1 MTSSLT
7 AQRDLI
13 RSGAL
18 RTAESRLSALE
29 RLARAILA
37 AESSLLKALKA
48 DLGKSEVEAYTS
60 EIGFVLRDITHA
72 QAHLR
77 SWMKGRR
84 CSVPLITRRARAKSL
99 PEPLGVVLILGPWN
113 YPFQLMMSPLVSALA
128 AGNAA
133 CLKPSELA
141 PETARVIGE
150 ICQQAFDSAHV
161 QVCIGGREVAS
172 ELVAQSFDHIFFTG
186 STATGRLVAE
196 QAARNLVPVT
206 LELGGKSPCVVCG
219 DAPLETTARRI
230 LWGKVLNAGQTCVA
244 PDYVLVEK
252 SVERPLLEALQNALQ
267 ELWPDEMGSPHRSH
281 IVNQSH
287 FDRLTRLMSDGEV
300 LEGGQSDAAAL
311 KMETTLLTGVA
322 PTTSIMQEE
331 IFGPLLPVLP
341 VDSFEEACEFIL
353 ARPKPLAAYLFC
365 KEKSRME
372 TFVQTVSAG
381 TMCMND
387 TISQILPS
395 ELPFGGVGA
404 SGMGKYRGEQ
414 GFLTFSNQKAVM
426 WRSLWPDP
434 DYRYKPQS
442 LSLSLMKKAYRW
454 MMK

>member
-1 MTSSLT
+1 MTSALS
-7 AQRDLI
+7 AQREWI
-13 RSGAL
+13 QSGAV
-18 RTAESRLSALE
+18 RSPEARRSALE
-29 RLARAILA
+29 QFARAIRA
-37 AESSLLKALKA
+37 AEPSLLKALNE
-48 DLGKSEVEAYTS
+48 DLGKSAIDAYTS
-60 EIGFVLRDITHA
+60 EIGFVLRDIAHA

-84 CSVPLITRRARAKSL
+84 CPVPLVTWMARAKSL

-141 PETARVIGE
+141 PETARVIDE
-150 ICQQAFDSAHV
+150 ICRDAFDPAHV
-161 QVCIGGREVAS
+161 HVCLGGRDTAE
-172 ELVAQSFDHIFFTG
+172 ELVAQPFDHIFFTG

-206 LELGGKSPCVVCG
+206 LELGGKSPCVVCR

-252 SVERPLLEALQNALQ
+252 ELEKPLLEALQKALR
-267 ELWPDEMGSPHRSH
+267 ELWPDERVSDSRSH
-281 IVNQSH
+281 IVSRPH
-287 FDRLTRLMSDGEV
+287 FDRLVRLMRDGTIV
-300 LEGGQSDAAAL
+300 AGGRTDDTTL
-311 KMETTLLTGVA
+311 KMETTVLTGVDPA
-322 PTTSIMQEE
+322 KPIMQEE

-341 VDSFEEACEFIL
+341 VDSFEQACEFIW

-365 KEKSRME
+365 KEKSRMD
-372 TFVQTVSAG
+372 TFVRTISAG

-387 TISQILPS
+387 TISQILPA

-434 DYRYKPQS
+434 HFRYKPQS
-442 LSLSLMKKAYRW
+442 LSLSLMKKAYSW